1 MGTITF
7 SMTATR
13 VNGTPEDKEKLPQI
27 ISDHKEWL
35 EDHSKGG
42 QACLREMNLEGADF
56 SGLDLSHVDLS
67 GSYLR
72 KAKMV
77 GTKLEGAILNGA
89 DFSEADLTKAIL
101 DGAQMSRVHL
111 THSCLEEASMQFAI
125 LQGSI
130 LWDSNFKGANLKG
143 AILTE
148 SELCNCVFES
158 ACLDRADLYLAN
170 LDYASFKKAS
180 LRGARIDSVS
190 WSYYANFTDAD
201 VTGADFIDCSLNKES
216 FTGAIGFHP
225 HMKCP
230 EEGSFTAWKKCR
242 DDRIVKLLIPIK
254 AKRTGASVYTCRASK
269 ARILDIWDQDGAPC
283 EEAVS
288 GAEEDFVYRKG
299 ETVYPKEDFND
310 DLLTD
315 GSGIHFFLTRTEAEL
330 YEIRDDDD
338 DSEEESSDSPVEAD
352 GDD

>member
-27 ISDHKEWL
+27 ISKHKEWL
-35 EDHSKGG
+35 EDHSKGR
-42 QACLREMNLEGADF
+42 QACLREMNLEGAAF
-56 SGLDLSHVDLS
+56 SGLDLSHVDFS
-67 GSYLR
+67 DSYLR
-72 KAKMV
+72 KVKMV

-111 THSCLEEASMQFAI
+111 THSSLEEASMQFAI
-125 LQGSI
+125 IQGSI

-143 AILTE
+143 AILTA
-148 SELCNCVFES
+148 SELCDCVFES
-158 ACLDRADLYLAN
+158 ACLDGAELYLAN
-170 LDYASFKKAS
+170 LDYASFKMAS

-190 WSYYANFTDAD
+190 WSYYANFTNAD
-201 VTGADFIDCSLNKES
+201 VTGADFIECSLNKNH
-216 FTGAIGFHP
+216 FAGAIGFHP
-225 HMKCP
+225 HMRCP
-230 EEGSFTAWKKCR
+230 EEGSFIAWKKCR
-242 DDRIVKLLIPIK
+242 DERIVKLLIPEN
-254 AKRTGASVYTCRASK
+254 AKRTGFSIYTCRASE
-269 ARILDIWDQDGAPC
+269 AVVLDIWDQGNETC
-283 EEAVS
+283 EDAVS
-288 GAEEDFVYRKG
+288 GTDADFVYRKG
-299 ETVYPKEDFND
+299 ETVYPKEDFDD

-330 YEIRDDDD
+330 YEIKDDD
-338 DSEEESSDSPVEAD
+338 DSEEEGSDSLDEAD

>member
-1 MGTITF
+1 MSITF
-7 SMTATR
+7 SMCATK
-13 VNGTPEDKEKLPQI
+13 VNGTPTDKEKLPQI
-27 ISDHKEWL
+27 ICDHKEWL
-35 EDHSKGG
+35 EDHSKGR

-77 GTKLEGAILNGA
+77 GTKLKGAILNGT

-101 DGAQMSRVHL
+101 DDAQMSGVHL

-130 LWDSNFKGANLKG
+130 LWDSKFKGANLKG
-143 AILTE
+143 AILTAA
-148 SELCNCVFES
+148 ELCDCVFES
-158 ACLDRADLYLAN
+158 ACLDGAELYLAN

-180 LRGARIDSVS
+180 LRGARLDSVR
-190 WSYYANFTDAD
+190 WSYYADFTEAD
-201 VTGADFIDCSLNKES
+201 VTGADFIDCPLDAES

-225 HMKCP
+225 HMRCP
-230 EEGSFTAWKKCR
+230 EEGSFIAWKKCR
-242 DDRIVKLLIPIK
+242 DDRIVKLLILEN
-254 AKRTGASVYTCRASK
+254 AKRTGASVYTCRASE
-269 ARILDIWDQDGAPC
+269 AVVLDIWDQGNETC
-283 EEAVS
+283 EDAVS
-288 GAEEDFVYRKG
+288 GSDEDFVYRKG
-299 ETVYPKEDFND
+299 ETVTPREDFD
-310 DLLTD
+310 SDLLTD

-338 DSEEESSDSPVEAD
+338 SGDEAD